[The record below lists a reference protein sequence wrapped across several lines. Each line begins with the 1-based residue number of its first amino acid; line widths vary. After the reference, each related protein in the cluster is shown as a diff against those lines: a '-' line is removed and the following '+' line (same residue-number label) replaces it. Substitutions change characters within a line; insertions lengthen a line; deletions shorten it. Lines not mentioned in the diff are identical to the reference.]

1 MATISI
7 FYSPNRMGRGDEEK
21 FLGKFKGQQEADDF
35 LKDDIQRR
43 TGLAQ
48 EVIEK
53 VLIAFG
59 HYQIY
64 ETDMT
69 EEDAME
75 KIDRGL
81 FRAAQRAGLTE

>member
-1 MATISI
+1 MATFSI
-7 FYSPNRMGRGDEEK
+7 FYSPNRMGGAGEEE

-35 LKDDIQRR
+35 LKDDMQRR

-64 ETDMT
+64 KTDFT
-69 EEDAME
+69 GEDADE
-75 KIDRGL
+75 AIDRGL
-81 FRAAQRAGLTE
+81 FRAAQRAALTE